1 MIAIID
7 YDAGNIRS
15 VENALSRL
23 GCEFVLTADPALIRS
38 ADKVILPGVGNA
50 AEAMRSL
57 QEKGLI
63 PVLKALRKP
72 VLGICVG
79 LQVLCRDSEEGPCE
93 CIGLFD
99 AHVRRFPSAA
109 GQTLEQGQALST
121 SGSIPR
127 KGSSLLPEVDS
138 ACPAVERPVAKVP
151 HMGWNALGNLDG
163 KLFRDLKGGAHVY
176 FVHSYYPT
184 LGPDTIATCRHGDVL
199 FSAALKYENF
209 YGTQFHPEKSGA
221 VGEQILRNFLS
232 L

>member
-7 YDAGNIRS
+7 YNAGNIRS
-15 VENALSRL
+15 VENALARL
-23 GCEFVLTADPALIRS
+23 GCEYELTADPGRIRA

-50 AEAMRSL
+50 AAAVSELRDRGLVPVIRSL
-57 QEKGLI
+57 
-63 PVLKALRKP
+63 RRP

-79 LQVLCRDSEEGPCE
+79 LQVLCCDSEEGPCE
-93 CIGLFD
+93 GLGLFD
-99 AHVRRFPSAA
+99 AHVRRFPTSA
-109 GQTLEQGQALST
+109 
-121 SGSIPR
+121 
-127 KGSSLLPEVDS
+127 
-138 ACPAVERPVAKVP
+138 AKVP
-151 HMGWNALGNLDG
+151 HMGWNEIGNLDG
-163 KLFRDLKGGAHVY
+163 KLFRDLKGGSYVY

-232 L
+232 I